1 MKTSSLTLKSA
12 LIGAGLAI
20 GATLGATGTANA
32 DSVRFGFSIGD
43 RGGSHFSAQFGD
55 RIHHRDRFRHDRRFR
70 DHRRACTPRRAVRKA
85 RHMGIRHA
93 QLRRYGPRG
102 AVVIGRYHGERV
114 RVKLN
119 RNCRVQR
126 IAYR

>member
-1 MKTSSLTLKSA
+1 MTKSSLTLKSA
-12 LIGAGLAI
+12 LIGAGIALA
-20 GATLGATGTANA
+20 ATLGTAGAASA
-32 DSVRFGFSIGD
+32 DNIRFGFSFGE
-43 RGGSHFSAQFGD
+43 RGGPHFSAQFGD
-55 RIHHRDRFRHDRRFR
+55 RVHHRNYRERGYREG
-70 DHRRACTPRRAVRKA
+70 RRACSPRRAVRKA

-102 AVVIGRYHGERV
+102 AIVTGRYYGERV
-114 RVKLN
+114 RVKFN